1 MLTLLQKLFVTGED
15 SPQLVHLVANLMK
28 AELHTTVLAADDK
41 TIKTKSVTGRFPV
54 LETSEGSRVCDSVA
68 IAKYLSRDHATFYG
82 STPQQRKCIE
92 SLTLNTDAEVDMW
105 LDYVNST
112 VAPAAQRVVN

>member
-82 STPQQRKCIE
+82 STPQQRK
-92 SLTLNTDAEVDMW
+92 
-105 LDYVNST
+105 
-112 VAPAAQRVVN
+112 